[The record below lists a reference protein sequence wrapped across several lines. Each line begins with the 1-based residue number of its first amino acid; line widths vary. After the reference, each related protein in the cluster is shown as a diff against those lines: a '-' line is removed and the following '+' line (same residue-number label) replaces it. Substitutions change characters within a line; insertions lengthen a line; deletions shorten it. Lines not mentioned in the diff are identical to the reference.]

1 MTIFLLITILIV
13 ILVYQGKE
21 KGFNLSFVAVC
32 LDWSEKTIKSEG
44 YTYNTRYKKVFI
56 TDNDPYLLVQ
66 FLEKC
71 IAENA
76 SEVADEV
83 MENIY

>member
-1 MTIFLLITILIV
+1 M
-13 ILVYQGKE
+13 YKGKE

-32 LDWSEKTIKSEG
+32 LGRSEKAMKSEG
-44 YTYNTRYKKVFI
+44 YTYNTRYKKVFSI
-56 TDNDPYLLVQ
+56 DSDPYLLAQ

-76 SEVADEV
+76 SEVADEF